1 MILTKEQQKEF
12 EEKARP
18 LMKWLG
24 ENFHPHIKV
33 IVDYSDA
40 EIFESSMAFRT
51 DDYVPD
57 WWTCGGNR
65 FNVW

>member
-57 WWTCGGNR
+57 
-65 FNVW
+65 